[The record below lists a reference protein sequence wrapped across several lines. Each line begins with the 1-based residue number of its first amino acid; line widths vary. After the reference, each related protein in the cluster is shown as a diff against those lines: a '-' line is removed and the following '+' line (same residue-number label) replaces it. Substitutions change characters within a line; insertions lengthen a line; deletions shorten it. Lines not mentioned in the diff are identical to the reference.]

1 MQMVV
6 DTCWMVT
13 RAAEAVGRPPGGEG
27 GVQEVGMSG
36 LLEEMDG
43 AQRVVV
49 LGGREEGAWR
59 ALYGGDGER
68 ERAHR
73 AKMVVMGE
81 ETTTACGRRV
91 ARSELLRA
99 NGESAR
105 AGEEEDASRWWWDG
119 RLQAVLHVC
128 KKEVRALA
136 RIAIAA
142 EARLPGRQATA
153 AVSIRADVL
162 RGMKRGAAGRT
173 GEGRARTVAQRTGS
187 ADAEGGARTR
197 GEKRRREYQPAP
209 PDQSDGCDT
218 ANNGDRRADGV
229 ARQRTEVETYD
240 ETKRRGTRK
249 RKATYLVIDGQRA
262 GARRDS
268 IAAGAAT
275 LDRTVGQR
283 YEWRDSGLADTKRRR
298 SGPPGGARNGA

>member
-1 MQMVV
+1 
-6 DTCWMVT
+6 
-13 RAAEAVGRPPGGEG
+13 
-27 GVQEVGMSG
+27 
-36 LLEEMDG
+36 
-43 AQRVVV
+43 
-49 LGGREEGAWR
+49 
-59 ALYGGDGER
+59 
-68 ERAHR
+68 
-73 AKMVVMGE
+73 
-81 ETTTACGRRV
+81 
-91 ARSELLRA
+91 
-99 NGESAR
+99 
-105 AGEEEDASRWWWDG
+105 
-119 RLQAVLHVC
+119 
-128 KKEVRALA
+128 
-136 RIAIAA
+136 
-142 EARLPGRQATA
+142 
-153 AVSIRADVL
+153 VSIRADVL

>member
-1 MQMVV
+1 MSSVV
-6 DTCWMVT
+6 TAKGWK
-13 RAAEAVGRPPGGEG
+13 RRREGRGEAN
-27 GVQEVGMSG
+27 SG
-36 LLEEMDG
+36 WHCRDAG
-43 AQRVVV
+43 KWS
-49 LGGREEGAWR
+49 REK
-59 ALYGGDGER
+59 ER
-68 ERAHR
+68 KAH
-73 AKMVVMGE
+73 
-81 ETTTACGRRV
+81 
-91 ARSELLRA
+91 
-99 NGESAR
+99 
-105 AGEEEDASRWWWDG
+105 
-119 RLQAVLHVC
+119 
-128 KKEVRALA
+128 
-136 RIAIAA
+136 
-142 EARLPGRQATA
+142 
-153 AVSIRADVL
+153 
-162 RGMKRGAAGRT
+162 
-173 GEGRARTVAQRTGS
+173 EGRARTVAQRTGS